1 MLNKLTLVALITV
14 ASPALA
20 QAMPH
25 IQNDTLGQTLSLV
38 AARQDRLIEGR
49 YYGLANP
56 SGYFSTSRDQMV
68 NETGN

>member
-25 IQNDTLGQTLSLV
+25 TQNDTLGQTLSLV

-49 YYGLANP
+49 YYGVVNS

>member
-1 MLNKLTLVALITV
+1 MLNKLTLVALISV
-14 ASPALA
+14 ASLA

-49 YYGLANP
+49 YYGVVNP
-56 SGYFSTSRDQMV
+56 SGYFPTSRDQMV

>member
-1 MLNKLTLVALITV
+1 MLNKLAIVTLIAV

-25 IQNDTLGQTLSLV
+25 IQNDTLERTLSLV
-38 AARQDRLIEGR
+38 AARQDPLIEGR
-49 YYGLANP
+49 YYGVVNP
-56 SGYFSTSRDQMV
+56 SGYFSTSRDALV